1 MKNYLLLL
9 SSLALMGC
17 ESDFDKCLSTEIV
30 NTQDIA
36 RLQTIKAAPEISA
49 ITEEIANV
57 EKETEQ
63 FDTQLN
69 RLAENAVAEFIFRKN
84 NRDVGAKPSDPF
96 DEYLACTGEEPSVEE
111 IVSCTNARAQ
121 YEPVYEAA
129 MTEWKKTY
137 QDFEKKV
144 RNSLPHQD
152 LVEQRSFGFWFSF
165 SSTHYEAWL
174 EEIGLCAGLKYPSTC
189 SVFAA
194 PRYALLEANDLEG
207 FQNIEGSGIS
217 SFAPWN
223 LTGRESEGLKNWID
237 YGESL
242 TKGANEY
249 LDYLKKKMASLNPN
263 PKDLATKICNARG
276 LYD

>member
-1 MKNYLLLL
+1 
-9 SSLALMGC
+9 MGC

-111 IVSCTNARAQ
+111 IVSC
-121 YEPVYEAA
+121 
-129 MTEWKKTY
+129 
-137 QDFEKKV
+137 
-144 RNSLPHQD
+144 
-152 LVEQRSFGFWFSF
+152 
-165 SSTHYEAWL
+165 
-174 EEIGLCAGLKYPSTC
+174 
-189 SVFAA
+189 
-194 PRYALLEANDLEG
+194 
-207 FQNIEGSGIS
+207 
-217 SFAPWN
+217 
-223 LTGRESEGLKNWID
+223 
-237 YGESL
+237 
-242 TKGANEY
+242 
-249 LDYLKKKMASLNPN
+249 
-263 PKDLATKICNARG
+263 
-276 LYD
+276 